1 MLALSAGALMEMTS
15 NALIRQ
21 HSGVSGVSRVESG
34 STGSCPVAK
43 DPRQCFS
50 PLNPELCCH
59 ARALKQEQEVRLR
72 TISAP
77 Y

>member
-1 MLALSAGALMEMTS
+1 MFKDHHTGPQKALFGAE
-15 NALIRQ
+15 A
-21 HSGVSGVSRVESG
+21 
-34 STGSCPVAK
+34 PV
-43 DPRQCFS
+43 PEVFS

-59 ARALKQEQEVRLR
+59 ARALRQEQEVRLR